1 MKNLSKIAGIAL
13 LSLTT
18 CTWVSAQEKDNKG
31 KNPDSVRPIDE
42 SNVMWKQR
50 LWRRMDLNEKQNQ
63 PFFSKGNEIT
73 KYLMEWVQSGV
84 LQPYKNDSLKTK
96 ITKEDFIKNLVM
108 ENIGNDNA
116 LSDAEKAA
124 GFGNETVGG
133 TAASADD
140 GWGDPKPKTPAA
152 GITAMEGKT
161 PAKNDGFNN
170 PTPVADNSNNLYYA
184 KQLSVLEIRED
195 AIFDKQRSRLYYDI
209 QSITIIIPANMTTA
223 GFDKNVGSFRY
234 KDLDK
239 LFRSNPNC
247 VWYNEQ
253 NEAQHKNMADAFDLR
268 LFHARLTKKG
278 NSKDDDLDT
287 IYGGSKQGLIQSQ
300 QLEYKLMEME
310 HNLWEY

>member
-1 MKNLSKIAGIAL
+1 MKNLSKIAVIAL
-13 LSLTT
+13 LSMTT

-42 SNVMWKQR
+42 SNIMWKQR

-73 KYLMEWVQSGV
+73 KYLIEWVQSGV
-84 LQPYKNDSLKTK
+84 LQPYRTDSLKTK
-96 ITKEDFIKNLVM
+96 ITKEDFLKNLVM

-124 GFGNETVGG
+124 GFGTEASG
-133 TAASADD
+133 TTAGADD
-140 GWGDPKPKTPAA
+140 GWGDPKPKAPAT
-152 GITAMEGKT
+152 GGTA
-161 PAKNDGFNN
+161 PAKNDGFSN
-170 PTPVADNSNNLYYA
+170 PVPTSTDVNNLYYA
-184 KQLSVLEIRED
+184 KQLSILEIRED

-287 IYGGSKQGLIQSQ
+287 IYGGTKQGLIQSQ

>member
-1 MKNLSKIAGIAL
+1 MKNLSKIASVVM
-13 LSLTT
+13 LSLTA
-18 CTWVSAQEKDNKG
+18 CMGVYAQEKDNKG

-42 SNVMWKQR
+42 SNIMWKQR

-73 KYLMEWVQSGV
+73 KYLIEWVQSGV
-84 LQPYKNDSLKTK
+84 LQPYRNDSLKTK
-96 ITKEDFIKNLVM
+96 ISKEDFMKNLVM
-108 ENIGNDNA
+108 ENSIGDNA

-124 GFGNETVGG
+124 GFGTESGG
-133 TAASADD
+133 TAAAADD
-140 GWGDPKPKTPAA
+140 GWGDPKPKTPAN
-152 GITAMEGKT
+152 GTA
-161 PAKNDGFNN
+161 NDGFNG
-170 PTPVADNSNNLYYA
+170 PKPSSGGGEYYFP
-184 KQLSVLEIRED
+184 KELSVLEIRED

-209 QSITIIIPANMTTA
+209 QSITVIIPANKTTA
-223 GFDKNVGSFRY
+223 GFDKNVASFKY

-287 IYGGSKQGLIQSQ
+287 IYGGAKQGMVQSQ

>member
-18 CTWVSAQEKDNKG
+18 STWVSAQEKDNKG

-42 SNVMWKQR
+42 SNIMWKQR

-84 LQPYKNDSLKTK
+84 LQPYKTDSLKTK
-96 ITKEDFIKNLVM
+96 ITKEEFMKNLVM
-108 ENIGNDNA
+108 ENIGNENA

-124 GFGNETVGG
+124 GFGTEAGG
-133 TAASADD
+133 TTAGADD

-152 GITAMEGKT
+152 GGTT
-161 PAKNDGFNN
+161 PAANDPFNN
-170 PTPVADNSNNLYYA
+170 PAPVVDNSNNLYYA

-268 LFHARLTKKG
+268 LHHARLIKKG

-287 IYGGSKQGLIQSQ
+287 IYGSAKQGLIQSQ

>member
-18 CTWVSAQEKDNKG
+18 STWVSAQEKDNKG

-42 SNVMWKQR
+42 SNIMWKQR

-84 LQPYKNDSLKTK
+84 LQPYKTDSLKTK
-96 ITKEDFIKNLVM
+96 ITKEDFMKNLVM
-108 ENIGNDNA
+108 ESIGNDNA

-124 GFGNETVGG
+124 GFGTEAGG
-133 TAASADD
+133 TTAGADD
-140 GWGDPKPKTPAA
+140 GWGDPKPKMPAT
-152 GITAMEGKT
+152 GGTT

-170 PTPVADNSNNLYYA
+170 PAPVIDNINNLYYA
-184 KQLSVLEIRED
+184 KQLSILEIRED

-268 LFHARLTKKG
+268 LHHARLVKKG

-287 IYGGSKQGLIQSQ
+287 IYGSAKQGLIQSQ

>member
-18 CTWVSAQEKDNKG
+18 STWVSAQEKDNKG

-42 SNVMWKQR
+42 SNIMWKQR

-84 LQPYKNDSLKTK
+84 LQPYRNDSLKTK
-96 ITKEDFIKNLVM
+96 ISKEDFLKNLVI

-124 GFGNETVGG
+124 GFGNETATGATTG
-133 TAASADD
+133 ADD
-140 GWGDPKPKTPAA
+140 GWGDPKPKALVGGAT
-152 GITAMEGKT
+152 TT

-170 PTPVADNSNNLYYA
+170 PTPVLTAGDLYYA
-184 KQLSVLEIRED
+184 KQLSILEIRED

-287 IYGGSKQGLIQSQ
+287 IYGGAKQGLIQSQ